1 MIVIRSVSDIKIH
14 NKPIEIK
21 SSDTDKIL
29 IEKLKIITEKNKE
42 DNIDQMMRILIEGAK
57 EQLRYMNEIQTYG
70 NDIAQLE
77 QENFDF
83 YDI

>member
-1 MIVIRSVSDIKIH
+1 M
-14 NKPIEIK
+14 EIK

-42 DNIDQMMRILIEGAK
+42 DNIDQMMRILIDGAN
-57 EQLRYMNEIQTYG
+57 EQLRYMKEIQKTE
-70 NDIAQLE
+70 NDIVQLDH
-77 QENFDF
+77 ENFDF